1 MWDKIKRNA
10 PGYLIGIA
18 IPLAVGALSAFLTM
32 GNMDIYSELVTP
44 PLAPPSWLFPVVW
57 TILYVLMGISS
68 VIVYKSRELSPDA
81 ARRGLIYYAV
91 SLALNFGW
99 SIIFFNARSFLF
111 AFLWLLVLLYTI
123 VKTIICYVK
132 AVPVSGYLQI
142 PCALW
147 VAFAGYLNL
156 GIYLLN

>member
-1 MWDKIKRNA
+1 MWENIKKNA
-10 PGYLIGIA
+10 PAYIIGIA

-32 GNMDIYSELVTP
+32 GNMDIYSELKTP
-44 PLAPPSWLFPVVW
+44 PLAPPSWLFPVAW
-57 TILYVLMGISS
+57 SILYVLMGVSS
-68 VIVYKSRELSPDA
+68 VIVCKKRALAPDA
-81 ARRGLIYYAV
+81 ARAGLVYYAV
-91 SLALNFGW
+91 SLAFNFGW

-123 VKTIICYVK
+123 VKTVINYLKV
-132 AVPVSGYLQI
+132 APVSGYLQV
-142 PCALW
+142 PYALW